1 MVKMDVVVVEEV
13 DVGVLI
19 TTIFPRTYARM
30 HSDYVHL
37 RARVLTPEVK
47 LVNTNG
53 QDASAATDSPR
64 PSPGSPGSS
73 MEFILLKLSRG
84 PLDEN
89 CV

>member
-1 MVKMDVVVVEEV
+1 MDVVV

-47 LVNTNG
+47 LVNTNE
-53 QDASAATDSPR
+53 QDASAARQT
-64 PSPGSPGSS
+64 
-73 MEFILLKLSRG
+73 
-84 PLDEN
+84 
-89 CV
+89 V

>member
-47 LVNTNG
+47 LVNTNE
-53 QDASAATDSPR
+53 QDASAALATDSPR

-73 MEFILLKLSRG
+73 SWSLF
-84 PLDEN
+84 
-89 CV
+89 C

>member
-1 MVKMDVVVVEEV
+1 VVKMDVVVVEEV

-47 LVNTNG
+47 LVNTNE
-53 QDASAATDSPR
+53 QDASAARQTVRDLP
-64 PSPGSPGSS
+64 PVPPGVHHGVY
-73 MEFILLKLSRG
+73 FAKTQ
-84 PLDEN
+84 
-89 CV
+89 